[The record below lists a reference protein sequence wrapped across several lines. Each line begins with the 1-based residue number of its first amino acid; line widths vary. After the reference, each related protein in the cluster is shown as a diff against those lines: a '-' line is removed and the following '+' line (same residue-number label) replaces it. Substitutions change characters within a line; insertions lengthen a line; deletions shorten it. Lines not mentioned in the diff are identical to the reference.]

1 MAGSPTFRLFNTLL
15 ATMVAILVGFFCVRL
30 KVVKPAE
37 GHLKGLGFFIGSMVF
52 PLLIFNTVA
61 TAELHSVN
69 YGVIAACSLGKIA
82 VMILTWL
89 LAYVVFQ
96 PKRSQ
101 GQRILTASVFAFFS
115 VASNDF
121 AIGFPVIDALYPE
134 KSMSIYITGNALV
147 GSFVFVPLTMI
158 AFAIGGAIRTGAGQS
173 NWQIFVNIMYDL
185 STNPVIFMTCAGLL
199 FKIIFGFSL
208 VVEENGKIRLPNPFS
223 DFIELFT
230 SPFAMSALFLTGTSL
245 RSPQISVWA
254 VGMVLMKV
262 VVCAYLSYLFATL
275 FVHGEGVKPLQDFTF
290 FYGAIPTSSAPIVF
304 ASQFDPEAAE
314 LVATA
319 VLFGLVLAGP
329 IMFITAYSLNEQ
341 GDPKNSMKILRQVQ
355 FSADAG
361 SIFCGLLFCACLLL
375 VRQYWCFTCPAKQ
388 LLCFYGL
395 VLTAYAAVSFS
406 INPFISNATCEEFN
420 DADLGTPLVVVFSWL
435 QSTASCMLLVLQFMH
450 ACGPRVSTNEPWK
463 GFAFACGCFLFALLP
478 AFLATPNTIN
488 EICNHEEFGS
498 LQLCLNVI
506 WSCVKLVIAASL
518 AIYAMCRVPRA
529 SSGSDSSS
537 EGETDSIDSAED
549 LVQIEQPEVRTAE
562 VQRSAGSIESLE
574 SGAADWRRL
583 IPRGVILTI
592 TIMNIVKVLTQVI
605 NAALVHFA
613 FNKNMGSFA
622 SMLLLESALEH
633 AQLIVLMAALF
644 FDAHFTSLLLAIAGL
659 VFSSGSEFHP
669 DYGHFQ
675 RMNLACSRQ
684 KLREALERLKCAV
697 GVLLAPSPAGAAS
710 NKEKETIKT
719 AAKQMHGLQDR
730 WTQIASKGP
739 DGAKEILEAFSGVSY
754 STFVIKVPAGQ
765 SVGVDIEDRTITS
778 VSSRKLGWSTG
789 DTIQEINGIEAKDEE
804 MVVNSVKA
812 AKNQGQDLVFKVQ
825 RLSESPWVSL
835 DRALTDVYAD
845 IDAEVVLP
853 EPDQVSDMFRDLKNN
868 VNLAKDSQRVTY
880 ETVVQRRKDDIID
893 MGTVKEKLDAFT
905 KALDQFAS
913 S

>member
-69 YGVIAACSLGKIA
+69 YGVIAACSLGKVA

-89 LAYVVFQ
+89 LAYAAFQ

-121 AIGFPVIDALYPE
+121 AIGFPVIDALYD
-134 KSMSIYITGNALV
+134 KDMSIYITGNALV

-208 VVEENGKIRLPNPFS
+208 VEENGKIKLPHPFS

-254 VGMVLMKV
+254 VGCVLMKV
-262 VVCAYLSYLFATL
+262 VVCAWLSYLFATL
-275 FVHGEGVKPLQDFTF
+275 FVRGEGVKPLQDFTF

-329 IMFITAYSLNEQ
+329 IMFITAYSLNER
-341 GDPKNSMKILRQVQ
+341 GDSTTSMTILRQVQ

-361 SIFCGLLFCACLLL
+361 SIFCGLLFCAGLLL
-375 VRQYWCFTCPAKQ
+375 LRQYWCFTCPAKQ

-406 INPFISNATCEEFN
+406 IDPFISNATCEEFN
-420 DADLGTPLVVVFSWL
+420 DADLGTPSVVVFSWL
-435 QSTASCMLLVLQFMH
+435 QSSASCMLLVLQFMY
-450 ACGPRVSTNEPWK
+450 AWGEKVSTNEPWK
-463 GFAFACGCFLFALLP
+463 GFGFACGCLLFALLP

-506 WSCVKLVIAASL
+506 WSCVKLVIAVSL
-518 AIYAMCRVPRA
+518 ALYAMCRVPRE
-529 SSGSDSSS
+529 SSGDSSS
-537 EGETDSIDSAED
+537 DESDSVEDSVED
-549 LVQIEQPEVRTAE
+549 LVQIEPELQGFEGQTQ
-562 VQRSAGSIESLE
+562 VQRSAESIGSLE
-574 SGAADWRRL
+574 RGAEDWNRL

-613 FNKNMGSFA
+613 DHKNMGSFA

-644 FDAHFTSLLLAIAGL
+644 FDAHFTALLLAIIPRI
-659 VFSSGSEFHP
+659 FPRNS
-669 DYGHFQ
+669 
-675 RMNLACSRQ
+675 C
-684 KLREALERLKCAV
+684 C
-697 GVLLAPSPAGAAS
+697 PARDNNRNG
-710 NKEKETIKT
+710 T
-719 AAKQMHGLQDR
+719 
-730 WTQIASKGP
+730 W
-739 DGAKEILEAFSGVSY
+739 F
-754 STFVIKVPAGQ
+754 
-765 SVGVDIEDRTITS
+765 
-778 VSSRKLGWSTG
+778 GWSLVR
-789 DTIQEINGIEAKDEE
+789 QPNPKDC
-804 MVVNSVKA
+804 
-812 AKNQGQDLVFKVQ
+812 Q
-825 RLSESPWVSL
+825 
-835 DRALTDVYAD
+835 
-845 IDAEVVLP
+845 
-853 EPDQVSDMFRDLKNN
+853 
-868 VNLAKDSQRVTY
+868 
-880 ETVVQRRKDDIID
+880 
-893 MGTVKEKLDAFT
+893 
-905 KALDQFAS
+905 
-913 S
+913 

>member
-1 MAGSPTFRLFNTLL
+1 MEGSPTFRLFNTLM

-89 LAYVVFQ
+89 LAYVAFQ

-101 GQRILTASVFAFFS
+101 GQRVLTASVFAFFS

-134 KSMSIYITGNALV
+134 KDMSIYITGNALV
-147 GSFVFVPLTMI
+147 GSFVFIPLTMI

-185 STNPVIFMTCAGLL
+185 STNPVIFMTCTGLL

-208 VVEENGKIRLPNPFS
+208 VKENGKIKLPHPFS

-314 LVATA
+314 LGATA

-341 GDPKNSMKILRQVQ
+341 GNSTTSMKILRQVQ

-361 SIFCGLLFCACLLL
+361 SIFCGLLFCAGLL
-375 VRQYWCFTCPAKQ
+375 VLRQYWCFTCPAKQ

-406 INPFISNATCEEFN
+406 INPFISNATCKEFE
-420 DADLGTPLVVVFSWL
+420 DADLETPLVVIFSWL
-435 QSTASCMLLVLQFMH
+435 QSSASCMLLVLQFMYT
-450 ACGPRVSTNEPWK
+450 CGPKVSTNEPWK
-463 GFAFACGCFLFALLP
+463 GFGFACGCLLFALLP

-518 AIYAMCRVPRA
+518 AIYAMCRVRRVP
-529 SSGSDSSS
+529 SGNESSS
-537 EGETDSIDSAED
+537 ESDSVEDSADSADEGD
-549 LVQIEQPEVRTAE
+549 LVQIEAIEAIEETGD
-562 VQRSAGSIESLE
+562 QRNASFQSLE
-574 SGAADWRRL
+574 SGAADWKRL

-633 AQLIVLMAALF
+633 GQLIVLMAALF
-644 FDAHFTSLLLAIAGL
+644 FDAHFTSLLVAIVPRIFPRNSCCPAR
-659 VFSSGSEFHP
+659 
-669 DYGHFQ
+669 D
-675 RMNLACSRQ
+675 RRDSRN
-684 KLREALERLKCAV
+684 
-697 GVLLAPSPAGAAS
+697 G
-710 NKEKETIKT
+710 T
-719 AAKQMHGLQDR
+719 
-730 WTQIASKGP
+730 W
-739 DGAKEILEAFSGVSY
+739 F
-754 STFVIKVPAGQ
+754 
-765 SVGVDIEDRTITS
+765 
-778 VSSRKLGWSTG
+778 GWSLVR
-789 DTIQEINGIEAKDEE
+789 QPNPKDC
-804 MVVNSVKA
+804 
-812 AKNQGQDLVFKVQ
+812 Q
-825 RLSESPWVSL
+825 
-835 DRALTDVYAD
+835 
-845 IDAEVVLP
+845 
-853 EPDQVSDMFRDLKNN
+853 
-868 VNLAKDSQRVTY
+868 
-880 ETVVQRRKDDIID
+880 
-893 MGTVKEKLDAFT
+893 
-905 KALDQFAS
+905 
-913 S
+913 